1 MYGVSCTLCSVVQA
15 LHRYIQAF
23 QVSNAAH
30 VDIDSHSIGVHRCY
44 LLHKYIQAFQVS
56 NTAHVTSFK
65 SIHTQMHESSPP
77 LPTYLPRSLLL
88 AIDVVNSA
96 RRGFG
101 RERETYFDR
110 NN

>member
-1 MYGVSCTLCSVVQA
+1 MYGVSCTLCSVVQM

-65 SIHTQMHESSPP
+65 SIHTYSNAREQSTV
-77 LPTYLPRSLLL
+77 TYVPRSLLL